1 VAFQSFVVLVFIWI
15 GDGLRLNKSCLH
27 DLGVP
32 YHHCYRVSSPLLVEF
47 ISFWYQSFGSKIS
60 FVYLLFSFYFLF
72 LAIIK
77 KKKTKKKKKGKKKK
91 RRKKIVIVPERKIAS
106 FQSCFNKK
114 IAPVPAKKIL
124 SFSLVSHLILV
135 LDLFMSCGCCSFL
148 PLNIISHLIQ
158 VLDLLMSLDV
168 FHFY

>member
-1 VAFQSFVVLVFIWI
+1 VAFQSFVVLVFIWL
-15 GDGLRLNKSCLH
+15 GDGSRLNKSCLH

-77 KKKTKKKKKGKKKK
+77 KKKKKNEKKKKKKAKKKK
-91 RRKKIVIVPERKIAS
+91 EKKKVQNSSKKKKKNLPFNLLSARKLLL
-106 FQSCFNKK
+106 FQKEKSLHFN
-114 IAPVPAKKIL
+114 
-124 SFSLVSHLILV
+124 LVSTRK
-135 LDLFMSCGCCSFL
+135 
-148 PLNIISHLIQ
+148 
-158 VLDLLMSLDV
+158 
-168 FHFY
+168 

>member
-15 GDGLRLNKSCLH
+15 GDGSRLNKSCLH

-77 KKKTKKKKKGKKKK
+77 KKKKTKKKKKKKSSFQYSFS
-91 RRKKIVIVPERKIAS
+91 KKIIIVPERKIAS

-114 IAPVPAKKIL
+114 IAPVPARKIL
-124 SFSLVSHLILV
+124 LFSLVSHLI
-135 LDLFMSCGCCSFL
+135 
-148 PLNIISHLIQ
+148 
-158 VLDLLMSLDV
+158 
-168 FHFY
+168 

>member
-1 VAFQSFVVLVFIWI
+1 VAFQSFVVLVFIWL
-15 GDGLRLNKSCLH
+15 GDGSRLNKSCLH

-77 KKKTKKKKKGKKKK
+77 KKKKKK
-91 RRKKIVIVPERKIAS
+91 RKKKRQKKKEKKKVQNSSKKKFFHSILFEQEKKIVLVPERKKLLH
-106 FQSCFNKK
+106 FN
-114 IAPVPAKKIL
+114 
-124 SFSLVSHLILV
+124 LVSTRK
-135 LDLFMSCGCCSFL
+135 
-148 PLNIISHLIQ
+148 
-158 VLDLLMSLDV
+158 
-168 FHFY
+168 

>member
-1 VAFQSFVVLVFIWI
+1 VAFQSFVVLVFIWL
-15 GDGLRLNKSCLH
+15 GDGSRLNKSCLH

-77 KKKTKKKKKGKKKK
+77 KKKKKKKKEKKKVQNSSKKKK
-91 RRKKIVIVPERKIAS
+91 IFLSIFFQQENCYCSRKKNRFISILFQKENSSCSSKKNSS
-106 FQSCFNKK
+106 FQSCFS
-114 IAPVPAKKIL
+114 PYL
-124 SFSLVSHLILV
+124 GS
-135 LDLFMSCGCCSFL
+135 
-148 PLNIISHLIQ
+148 
-158 VLDLLMSLDV
+158 
-168 FHFY
+168 

>member
-15 GDGLRLNKSCLH
+15 GDGSRLNKSCHH

-32 YHHCYRVSSPLLVEF
+32 YHHCYQVSSPLLVEF

-77 KKKTKKKKKGKKKK
+77 KLKKKTKKKKQKKKKK
-91 RRKKIVIVPERKIAS
+91 RRRKCRIPVKKKKKKIFLSIFFQQENCYCSRKKNRFIS
-106 FQSCFNKK
+106 IFFQSCFS
-114 IAPVPAKKIL
+114 PY
-124 SFSLVSHLILV
+124 SGS
-135 LDLFMSCGCCSFL
+135 
-148 PLNIISHLIQ
+148 
-158 VLDLLMSLDV
+158 
-168 FHFY
+168 